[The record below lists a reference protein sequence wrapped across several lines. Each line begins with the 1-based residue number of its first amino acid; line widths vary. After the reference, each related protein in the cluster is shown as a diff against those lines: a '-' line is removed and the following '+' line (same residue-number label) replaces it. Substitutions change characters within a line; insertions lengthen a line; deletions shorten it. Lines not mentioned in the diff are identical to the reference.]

1 MVFVNCLVL
10 ERGSAMY
17 PKMHFDSIHFKI
29 LNFQEPF
36 RFRKGILETDVGE
49 FGSLD
54 YFSDPA

>member
-1 MVFVNCLVL
+1 
-10 ERGSAMY
+10 MY